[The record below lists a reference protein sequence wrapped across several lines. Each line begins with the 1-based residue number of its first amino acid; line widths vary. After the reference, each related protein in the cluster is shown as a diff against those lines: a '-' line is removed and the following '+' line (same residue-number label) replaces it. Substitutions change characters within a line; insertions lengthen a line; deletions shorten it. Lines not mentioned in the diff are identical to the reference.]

1 MNAGELLALFR
12 NEVMD
17 TEMPY
22 LWSDDEAYI
31 YLNDAYRMLVRFLG
45 GVSDSTTTS
54 VSQATYLA
62 NATEIAFHASVLR
75 VARAFNAAGNEI
87 SVIESTDFPL
97 VRDNAGKISLLK
109 VGSHT
114 ATNVEYLVMGADH
127 RKARLH
133 PIPSAGGTLTLQVK
147 RLPVAELT
155 TGADTLADLQLEHHM
170 HLVKW
175 MKSLAY
181 RKQDAETFDLDK
193 AVFNENAFL
202 QYASQAVYEL
212 SRFNRKS
219 KNSLRSGQDMRN
231 PMLAAAASRLY
242 QSDVAQPRQRRQA
255 PDPEQ

>member
-45 GVSDSTTTS
+45 GVADSSTTA
-54 VSQATYLA
+54 VSQAAYGS
-62 NATEIAFHASVLR
+62 NATEIAFHPSVLR
-75 VARAFNAAGNEI
+75 VVRAFNAAGNEV

-97 VRDNAGKISLLK
+97 VRDSTGKISLLK
-109 VGSHT
+109 VGSHS
-114 ATNVEYLVMGADH
+114 AANVEYLVMGADH

-133 PIPSAGGTLTLQVK
+133 PRPSAGGTLTLQVR
-147 RLPVAELT
+147 RLPVDELT
-155 TGADTLADLQLEHHM
+155 TGADTLGDLQPEHHM

-181 RKQDAETFDLDK
+181 RKQDAETYDLDK
-193 AVFNENAFL
+193 ALFNENAFL

-219 KNSLRSGQDMRN
+219 KNSLRSAQDMRN
-231 PMLAAAASRLY
+231 PMLATSASRMY
-242 QSDVAQPRQRRQA
+242 QADVSQPRQRRQA